1 MRALPIALALLAL
14 TAPVG
19 GAALAAG
26 PAAGGGTADAGP
38 VPATA
43 GLPAP
48 AQADSP
54 GPPPYRV
61 LTIPPDRSSRV
72 AIDARDADLGTAVG
86 LEVADTTGALDA
98 AEVRERIEA
107 ADSPDERQRR
117 LVAAVSAVEQREIT
131 LHQRQRDAIA
141 AHAAGDISDREL
153 LAELAAVTAE
163 ANALRERLE
172 VLEALADET
181 PGYTLDAGELEFR
194 LRTYDGPIRA
204 AAVGATRADRPPER
218 LYVESGEDAL
228 VLAAVLG
235 DTYVREVYRGD
246 NWDRAASGFA
256 GPEDAERVARSAYPE
271 TAAAATRTEARGQ
284 GGVFRV
290 TFDFPAGD
298 LKTFVSAGSE
308 RVIVEH
314 QTRPL
319 ATFEPGP
326 ARSRVQDGLAVTV
339 NRTYPGGPVRIAVAD
354 DDDGDPVEGAT
365 VTVAP
370 GDADSE
376 VVGTTDADGV
386 VWALSPH
393 EPYRVTVLGDGPT
406 AAFVA
411 DVQPTRPP
419 TVVESDGKGG
429 EDDGGDEG
437 GTA

>member
-1 MRALPIALALLAL
+1 MRPLPVVVALLAL
-14 TAPVG
+14 AAPVG
-19 GAALAAG
+19 GAALASG
-26 PAAGGGTADAGP
+26 PAAGGASDARP

-48 AQADSP
+48 AQADPSE
-54 GPPPYRV
+54 PPPYRV
-61 LTIPPDRSSRV
+61 LTIPPDRSSRATV
-72 AIDARDADLGTAVG
+72 GAQAPDLGTAMG
-86 LEVADTTGALDA
+86 IEVADTTGALAA

-117 LVAAVSAVEQREIT
+117 LVAAVSAIEQREIT

-141 AHAAGDISDREL
+141 AHAAGDLSDREL

-163 ANALRERLE
+163 ANALRERLAM
-172 VLEALADET
+172 LEALADET
-181 PGYTLDAGELEFR
+181 PDYTLNAGELEFR

-204 AAVGATRADRPPER
+204 AAVGAARADRPPER

-228 VLAAVLG
+228 VLAGVLG

-246 NWDRAASGFA
+246 NWDRAASGTTA
-256 GPEDAERVARSAYPE
+256 PEDAERVARTAYPE

-290 TFDFPAGD
+290 TFDFPAGE
-298 LKTFVSAGSE
+298 LRTFVSAGSE

-319 ATFEPGP
+319 ATFEAGET
-326 ARSRVQDGLAVTV
+326 RSRVQDGLAVTV
-339 NRTYPGGPVRIAVAD
+339 NRTYPGGPVRIAVSDAD
-354 DDDGDPVEGAT
+354 GGGPVEGAT

-376 VVGTTDADGV
+376 VVGTTGADGV
-386 VWALSPH
+386 VWALSPR

-411 DVQPTRPP
+411 DVEPTPPP
-419 TVVESDGKGG
+419 TVVEPDG
-429 EDDGGDEG
+429 ED